1 MNNICP
7 VIIGLNFSSFRII
20 LLEVFRTTH
29 VNFLSCFEGVW
40 INTLTYDR
48 SMQLSF
54 RNGVSLFG
62 LCQLFFAALFH
73 SLKLHT
79 HIIFIHHCMVPIF
92 FF

>member
-29 VNFLSCFEGVW
+29 VNFLSCSEGVW

-54 RNGVSLFG
+54 RNGVSPFG
-62 LCQLFFAALFH
+62 FCQLLFC
-73 SLKLHT
+73 S
-79 HIIFIHHCMVPIF
+79 IVS
-92 FF
+92 